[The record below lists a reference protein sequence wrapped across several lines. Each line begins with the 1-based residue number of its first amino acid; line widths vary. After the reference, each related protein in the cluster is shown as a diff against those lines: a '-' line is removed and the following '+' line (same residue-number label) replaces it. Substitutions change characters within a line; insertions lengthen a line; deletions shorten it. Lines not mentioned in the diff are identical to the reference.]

1 MKSLFMIVAG
11 VLLMAIVLT
20 ISPPVKYEQQGGHAY
35 QIYVT
40 DTDSVK
46 VYDGTRFIGT
56 AKLGQDSV
64 GLIGLINKDKQ

>member
-1 MKSLFMIVAG
+1 MKSLFMIVVG
-11 VLLMAIVLT
+11 ILLMAIVLT
-20 ISPPVKYEQQGGHAY
+20 ISPPVKYELPNGYTY
-35 QIYVT
+35 QIYIT

-46 VYDGTRFIGT
+46 VYDGTRFVGT